1 MKLMLIIVS
10 NEDASDVTKG
20 LLNEKYFVTKLS
32 STGGLLHNGNT
43 TLLVGVDDNKV
54 SRVKEIVATYSKTR
68 KKRINSGEP
77 GDFNMFSFFPTDVSV
92 SGATIFV
99 LNVEEYH
106 KL

>member
-1 MKLMLIIVS
+1 MKLMLIIIS

-54 SRVKEIVATYSKTR
+54 SRVKEIVGTFAKAR

-77 GDFNMFSFFPTDVSV
+77 GDLNMFSFFPTDVSI